1 MRRPALLFISLCLA
15 PLVLAAQQT
24 TPPPAPPPA
33 PVPHDSVQGAVRVVE
48 LSSRTL
54 EVTTGVGFALRIV
67 RLAVPAGV
75 PVTDEAKDAPI
86 PLSTLKPGDIVRVL
100 FGGPPARYIAYSIER
115 VGRMETGPDATP

>member
-1 MRRPALLFISLCLA
+1 MRRSALLCISLCLA

-24 TPPPAPPPA
+24 TPT
-33 PVPHDSVQGAVRVVE
+33 PVPPHDSVQGAVRVVD

-54 EVTTGVGFALRIV
+54 EVTTGVGFALRVV
-67 RLAVPAGV
+67 RLAVPAGI

-100 FGGPPARYIAYSIER
+100 FGGRPARYVAYSIER

>member
-1 MRRPALLFISLCLA
+1 MQRPALLSFALLLVPLA
-15 PLVLAAQQT
+15 LAAQQPT
-24 TPPPAPPPA
+24 APAAAATPAT
-33 PVPHDSVQGAVRVVE
+33 PHDSVQGAVRVVD

-54 EVTTGVGFALRIV
+54 EVTTGVGFALRVV

-86 PLSTLKPGDIVRVL
+86 PLSTLQPGDIVRVL
-100 FGGPPARYIAYSIER
+100 FGGRPARYIAYSIER

>member
-1 MRRPALLFISLCLA
+1 MRRSALLCISLCLA

-24 TPPPAPPPA
+24 RPTPVP
-33 PVPHDSVQGAVRVVE
+33 PHDSVQGAVRVVD

-54 EVTTGVGFALRIV
+54 EVTTGVGFALRVV
-67 RLAVPAGV
+67 RLAVPAGI

-100 FGGPPARYIAYSIER
+100 FGGRPARYIAYSIER